1 MNSLCYFNGVF
12 KNYDDIFVHVSDLS
26 IHRAYAVFD
35 FMQNIEGK
43 IPFMDDYLQRF
54 YNSAEQLHLTV
65 PLQAEEIKQIIYH
78 LVKENHFALA
88 GIKLMLTGGYS
99 PDAFTPGQPNF
110 MILHQPFTRP
120 DEKLYQEGAVLI
132 SHNYKREIPEA
143 KTIDYIAGISVL
155 DKIIS
160 AQAADVLFVNGN
172 TIYECSRCNIF
183 IVKDNTIITPAS
195 DILPGITRKYVI
207 HTAKQFYPLTERHIS
222 FTELIEADE
231 CFITST
237 TKGILPVIKIDN
249 TLIGNGIPGQITKHL
264 RINFSSLLVM
274 NS

>member
-1 MNSLCYFNGVF
+1 MNSLCYINGAF

-35 FMQNIEGK
+35 FMQTIEDK

-54 YNSAEQLHLTV
+54 YRSAAQLHLNV
-65 PLQAEEIKQIIYH
+65 PLQSEEIKQIINR
-78 LVKENHFALA
+78 LVKENNFALA
-88 GIKLMLTGGYS
+88 GIKLLLTGGYS
-99 PDAFTPGQPNF
+99 PDAFTPGRPNF

-120 DEKLYQEGAVLI
+120 HEKLYQQGAALI
-132 SHNYKREIPEA
+132 SHNYKREIPGA
-143 KTIDYIAGISVL
+143 KTIVYIAGISVL
-155 DKIIS
+155 QKMIS
-160 AQAADVLFVNGN
+160 AQAADVLFVNEN

-183 IVKDNTIITPAS
+183 IVKDNAVITPVT

-207 HTAKQFYPLTERHIS
+207 QTAKKFYSSTERHIT
-222 FTELIEADE
+222 FTELLEADE

-237 TKGILPVIKIDN
+237 TKGIMPVIKIDN
-249 TLIGNGIPGQITKHL
+249 TLIGNGIPGHITKHL
-264 RINFSSLLVM
+264 RVDFSSLLAM